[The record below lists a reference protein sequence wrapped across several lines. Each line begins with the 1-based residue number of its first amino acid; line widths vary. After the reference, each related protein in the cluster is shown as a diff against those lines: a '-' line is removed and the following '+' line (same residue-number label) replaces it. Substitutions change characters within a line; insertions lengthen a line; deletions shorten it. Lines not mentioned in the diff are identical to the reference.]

1 MKERVFQILS
11 QIMGIPVQ
19 DIRED
24 SSPDTIAEWDSLKH
38 MRLVLALEEEFSVR
52 FSDETIVGMLNVSD
66 ILKAVSDNQPR
77 VKSFA
82 QP

>member
-11 QIMGIPVQ
+11 QIMGTPVQ
-19 DIRED
+19 NIRED

-52 FSDETIVGMLNVSD
+52 FSDKTIVGMLNVSD
-66 ILKAVSDNQPR
+66 ILKALSDSQPQL
-77 VKSFA
+77 KSFA

>member
-1 MKERVFQILS
+1 MKDRVFQILS
-11 QIMGIPVQ
+11 QIMGTPVQ

-24 SSPDTIAEWDSLKH
+24 SSPDTITEWDSLKH

-52 FSDETIVGMLNVSD
+52 FSDKTIVGMLNVSD
-66 ILKAVSDNQPR
+66 ILKALSDSQPQL
-77 VKSFA
+77 KSFA

>member
-11 QIMGIPVQ
+11 QIMGTPVQ
-19 DIRED
+19 NIRED

-66 ILKAVSDNQPR
+66 ILKALSDSQPQL
-77 VKSFA
+77 KSFA

>member
-11 QIMGIPVQ
+11 QIMGTPVQ
-19 DIRED
+19 NIRED

-52 FSDETIVGMLNVSD
+52 FSDETIVGMLNVSE
-66 ILKAVSDNQPR
+66 ILKALSAHQPQM
-77 VKSFA
+77 KSFA
-82 QP
+82 QS